1 MMDIDTKVPRARAF
15 RAFAPEM
22 FIATVAFGILL
33 IVSLVWT
40 RPAGV
45 GPVLFAQLLLGVT
58 VVIVACRLAG
68 RAAVWLGQPRVIGEI
83 AAGIAIGPSLLG
95 QLWPGAVDALFP
107 DQVRSP
113 MNWVAHLGMVLFLF
127 LAGMEIDPK
136 LLRRSGRFTTSVSQ
150 VGFLFPLLLG
160 MLFAVL
166 AYPYLAP
173 PGVQLLPF
181 ALLVGAAM
189 SVTALPVLV
198 VILRGSPLR
207 GTALAT
213 IAVTAATIADV
224 QAWILLALVA
234 GLVGGFAGG
243 VLPVVGLT
251 VALMAGLMLVRPW
264 LRALLTSQAIPLLIR
279 VVILTGCAV
288 AFAELAALAGMHAAI
303 GAFVFGLLVPRVGG
317 VAERSIR
324 LLGPAAAVLLMPLF
338 FAGSGMAT
346 DLTTLGAAGALWG
359 WFAVALALALVGK
372 YGGVAFASRAAGA
385 SWPDSARLGALLN
398 CRGMTELVVLGIGRD
413 LGLLGPELFT
423 ILVLTAFLC
432 TAMTW
437 PALAAVDRFS
447 LSDPVASPR

>member
-1 MMDIDTKVPRARAF
+1 MNRDIAVARAPS
-15 RAFAPEM
+15 RRSIAPE
-22 FIATVAFGILL
+22 IITATVAFVGLL

-40 RPAGV
+40 RPAGAT
-45 GPVLFAQLLLGVT
+45 PALFAQLLLGVT
-58 VVIVACRLAG
+58 VVIVTCRLAG
-68 RAAVWLGQPRVIGEI
+68 RAAVGLGQPRVIGEI
-83 AAGIAIGPSLLG
+83 AAGIALGPSLLG
-95 QLWPGAVDALFP
+95 QLWPGAVEALFP
-107 DQVRSP
+107 DQVRLP
-113 MNWVAHLGMVLFLF
+113 MNWLAHLGMVLFLF

-136 LLRRSGRFTTSVSQ
+136 LLRRSGRITTSVSQ
-150 VGFLFPLLLG
+150 VGFVFPLLLG
-160 MLFAVL
+160 ALFALLV
-166 AYPYLAP
+166 YPHLAP

-207 GTALAT
+207 GSALST

-234 GLVGGFAGG
+234 GLVGGVAGG
-243 VLPVVGLT
+243 LLPTIGLT
-251 VALMAGLMLVRPW
+251 FALMAGLMFVRPW
-264 LRALLTSQAIPLLIR
+264 LRALLNSQVIPLPIR
-279 VVILTGCAV
+279 VVILTACAV
-288 AFAELAALAGMHAAI
+288 GFAELAALAGMHAAI

-324 LLGPAAAVLLMPLF
+324 LLGPAAAILLMPLF

-359 WFAVALALALVGK
+359 WFAVALALAFVGK
-372 YGGVAFASRAAGA
+372 YGGVALASRAAGA
-385 SWPDSARLGALLN
+385 SWSDSARLGALLN

-423 ILVLTAFLC
+423 ILVLTAFVC

-447 LSDPVASPR
+447 PSVQVANSR